1 MFPSRYLMLLILSAF
16 PVVVLVVNVAVVAT
30 ATEVKILKKIILH
43 FSQKFARGRIQ
54 TVVDS
59 AAAVV
64 DVAAELQKSLTA
76 LRIKPVTF

>member
-1 MFPSRYLMLLILSAF
+1 MFPSRDLMLLSLSAF
-16 PVVVLVVNVAVVAT
+16 PVVVFVVVNVAVVAT

-54 TVVDS
+54 
-59 AAAVV
+59 AVV
-64 DVAAELQKSLTA
+64 DAAFVAVATVLQKSLTA